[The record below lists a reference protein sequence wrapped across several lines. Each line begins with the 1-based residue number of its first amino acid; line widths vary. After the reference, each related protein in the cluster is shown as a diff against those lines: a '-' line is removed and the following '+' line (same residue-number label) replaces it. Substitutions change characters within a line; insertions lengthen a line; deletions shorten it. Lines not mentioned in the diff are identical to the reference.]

1 MNLSNL
7 ISPQNYF
14 DEKITEIEF
23 DKIFSKE
30 WIFASMD
37 DDLQENNAFITLN
50 IFNYPIVL
58 QNFRGEIKAFENICT
73 HRHNKIQTDT
83 KGNRP
88 LICKY
93 HNWVFDV
100 DGAPRKNALKKYFD
114 IENESFN
121 CLKSFQVAKVGKFI
135 FICLEEP
142 KQDINQFLGPFYE
155 KLIEISKAI
164 NKQFYFEDDNQ
175 KINWKIIIENVI
187 EAYHC
192 HAIHKDT
199 LYEMGFCSIPE
210 TNQLFYGG
218 HSVADYPKRNDIEM
232 PNNVLKYLEKSILKH
247 DSFRH
252 FFIYPNLVISST
264 EGTSIYVGNILP
276 ISAKE
281 TKLRKRFYDI
291 NFTNNFEPSK
301 AIHKAFL
308 SLVQS
313 SINNILTEDKN
324 LLEELQ
330 KTIKFAKNT
339 YHLGLEETR
348 IVDFHKKYNSQL
360 QCQIS

>member
-1 MNLSNL
+1 MNQSNL
-7 ISPQNYF
+7 INPENYF

-121 CLKSFQVAKVGKFI
+121 CLKSFKVAKVGKFV
-135 FICLEEP
+135 FICLHEP
-142 KQDINQFLGPFYE
+142 KKHISEFLGPFYE
-155 KLIEISKAI
+155 KLIKISNSI
-164 NKQFYFEDDNQ
+164 NNQFYFEDDNQ

-192 HAIHKDT
+192 HAIHKET

-210 TNQLFYGG
+210 SNQQYYEG
-218 HSVADYPKRNDIEM
+218 HSVADYPKKNDVEM
-232 PNNVLKYLEKSILKH
+232 PNNLLKYLYKSTFKH

-252 FFIYPNLVISST
+252 FFIFPNLVISST
-264 EGTSIYVGNILP
+264 EGTSIYIGNLLP
-276 ISAKE
+276 IKSNE
-281 TKLRKRFYDI
+281 TILRKRFYDVHFNDNYI
-291 NFTNNFEPSK
+291 PKKT
-301 AIHKAFL
+301 IHNAFL
-308 SLVQS
+308 EIVKS
-313 SINNILTEDKN
+313 SINTILVEDKEV
-324 LLEELQ
+324 LEELQ
-330 KTIKFAKNT
+330 KNMKFARNT
-339 YHLGLEETR
+339 YHLGNEEVR
-348 IVDFHKKYNSQL
+348 IVDFHNNYLKY
-360 QCQIS
+360 CHE